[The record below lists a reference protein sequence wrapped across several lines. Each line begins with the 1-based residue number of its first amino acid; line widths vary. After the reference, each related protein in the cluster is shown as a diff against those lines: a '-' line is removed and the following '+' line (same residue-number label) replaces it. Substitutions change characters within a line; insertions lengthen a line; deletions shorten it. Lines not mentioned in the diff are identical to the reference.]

1 MVVLSHMLDN
11 PKDFDDITLI
21 TILTLV
27 RKDRLPYLMKRWKHR
42 INMVIFATENEIDE
56 LREVIDSYKSYK
68 RITFILYIVK
78 SRTNSRYQSIYYD
91 GKKPVYRNN
100 TIFPINVLR
109 DLAIEFIFPI
119 NVLRDLAIE
128 FIDTTHYFVSDIDV
142 YSSDTLYS
150 TLQIHNQ
157 TLKDPK
163 AVLLLKSFLMNEKE
177 VDHKNCYEKG
187 LCENMYAIWIDG
199 CNE

>member
-1 MVVLSHMLDN
+1 MLDN
-11 PKDFDDITLI
+11 PNDFDDITLI

-42 INMVIFATENEIDE
+42 INMVIFVTENEIDE

-78 SRTNSRYQSIYYD
+78 SRIGSRYQSIYYD
-91 GKKPVYRNN
+91 EKKPVYRNN
-100 TIFPINVLR
+100 T
-109 DLAIEFIFPI
+109 IFPI

>member
-11 PKDFDDITLI
+11 PNDFDDITLI

-91 GKKPVYRNN
+91 GLKPVYRNN
-100 TIFPINVLR
+100 T
-109 DLAIEFIFPI
+109 IFPI

>member
-1 MVVLSHMLDN
+1 MG
-11 PKDFDDITLI
+11 
-21 TILTLV
+21 

-42 INMVIFATENEIDE
+42 INMVIFVKENEIEE
-56 LREVIDSYKSYK
+56 LRGVIESYRSYK

-78 SRTNSRYQSIYYD
+78 NRKGSKYESIYYD
-91 GKKPVYRNN
+91 VKKPVYRND
-100 TIFPINVLR
+100 T
-109 DLAIEFIFPI
+109 IFPI

-142 YSSDTLYS
+142 FSSDTLYS
-150 TLQIHNQ
+150 TLQIHKK

-177 VDHKNCYEKG
+177 VDHKKCYEEG
-187 LCENMYAIWIDG
+187 LCKEM
-199 CNE
+199 

>member
-11 PKDFDDITLI
+11 PNDFDDITLI

-42 INMVIFATENEIDE
+42 INMVIFVTENEIDE
-56 LREVIDSYKSYK
+56 LREVIDSYKSHK

-109 DLAIEFIFPI
+109 DLAIEFI
-119 NVLRDLAIE
+119 
-128 FIDTTHYFVSDIDV
+128 DTTHYFICDIDAFP
-142 YSSDTLYS
+142 SETLYDS
-150 TLQIHNQ
+150 IALHNETLHDQ
-157 TLKDPK
+157 K
-163 AVLLLKSFLMNEKE
+163 AVFVLKLFKMLTRSRRLYSQCRK
-177 VDHKNCYEKG
+177 YG
-187 LCENMYAIWIDG
+187 LC
-199 CNE
+199 NEM

>member
-1 MVVLSHMLDN
+1 
-11 PKDFDDITLI
+11 
-21 TILTLV
+21 
-27 RKDRLPYLMKRWKHR
+27 
-42 INMVIFATENEIDE
+42 MVIFATENEIDE

-78 SRTNSRYQSIYYD
+78 SRTNSRYQSINYN
-91 GKKPVYRNN
+91 GKKCVYRNN
-100 TIFPINVLR
+100 T
-109 DLAIEFIFPI
+109 IFPI

-142 YSSDTLYS
+142 YS

-177 VDHKNCYEKG
+177 VNHKNCYEKG

>member
-1 MVVLSHMLDN
+1 
-11 PKDFDDITLI
+11 
-21 TILTLV
+21 
-27 RKDRLPYLMKRWKHR
+27 
-42 INMVIFATENEIDE
+42 MVIFATENEIDE

-91 GKKPVYRNN
+91 GKKSVYRNN
-100 TIFPINVLR
+100 T
-109 DLAIEFIFPI
+109 IFPI

-142 YSSDTLYS
+142 FSSDTLYS

>member
-1 MVVLSHMLDN
+1 
-11 PKDFDDITLI
+11 
-21 TILTLV
+21 
-27 RKDRLPYLMKRWKHR
+27 
-42 INMVIFATENEIDE
+42 MVIFATENEIDE

-109 DLAIEFIFPI
+109 DLAIE
-119 NVLRDLAIE
+119 
-128 FIDTTHYFVSDIDV
+128 
-142 YSSDTLYS
+142 TLYS

-177 VDHKNCYEKG
+177 VNHKNCYEKG

>member
-1 MVVLSHMLDN
+1 MKVALSYILDN
-11 PKDFDDITLI
+11 PKDYDDVTLI

-42 INMVIFATENEIDE
+42 INMVIFVTENEIDE
-56 LREVIDSYKSYK
+56 LKEVIDSYKSYK

-78 SRTNSRYQSIYYD
+78 SRIGSRYQSIYYD
-91 GKKPVYRNN
+91 EKKPVYRNN
-100 TIFPINVLR
+100 T
-109 DLAIEFIFPI
+109 IFPI

-142 YSSDTLYS
+142 FSSDTLYS

-177 VDHKNCYEKG
+177 VNHKNCYEKG
-187 LCENMYAIWIDG
+187 LCENMYMICMDR
-199 CNE
+199 CNG